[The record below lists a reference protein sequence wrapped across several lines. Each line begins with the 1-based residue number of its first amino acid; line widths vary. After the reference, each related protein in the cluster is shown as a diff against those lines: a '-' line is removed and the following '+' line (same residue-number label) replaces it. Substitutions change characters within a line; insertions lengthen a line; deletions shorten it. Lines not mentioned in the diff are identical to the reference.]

1 MTRRERIVFLLEHL
15 NDCLGPA
22 GSASA
27 GSGDG
32 DGPGFVLT
40 SSMAVHPSVVELRRC
55 LRLLGRLAPNHRE
68 AVESYFCCNWYVER
82 VPKTVR
88 RGNRVLQLRNADGS
102 VATEPRRV
110 RGLPPWLRACPV
122 DGGTGEPRPV
132 ALGVDFISGVFS
144 GEPYIPEQ
152 LREAA

>member
-68 AVESYFCCNWYVER
+68 AVETWFCCNWYVKR

-88 RGNRVLQLRNADGS
+88 RNGRVVRVLNRDGS
-102 VATEPRRV
+102 QAFDMRRV
-110 RGLPPWLRACPV
+110 RGLPPWLKACPV
-122 DGGTGEPRPV
+122 DRGTGEPRPV
-132 ALGVDFISGVFS
+132 ALGVDFICGVFR
-144 GEPYIPEQ
+144 GEPFVPEQ